1 MNPPDPKA
9 RTGPGRHEG
18 QERTMQ
24 SSSPSSLPPSI
35 STQTK
40 PHAHSRRSFRKGKNI
55 PNRENINLLAS
66 NNSPGAAQH
75 PPNLLSPTERT
86 NDRNWN
92 KPSNESNLMDQEL
105 EQPKGEQLNTH
116 FPPSIPISA
125 QTHPASVRLAI
136 RLNQEQH
143 NRSEQ
148 PPHQPLSTSGRLRH
162 TTPTRG
168 GSSLIMRQIVA
179 VEQMQEG
186 ARSILEATPEY
197 MFQLNSLVANL
208 DSLRQAGYVLNPLSM
223 EDLELKKRCSGCGMS
238 MGKYLRSQER
248 RQRKEKRKNSM
259 DRPSKSDLDANKEK
273 TLSQKEKVDGKCKN
287 DDDTKQTPKT
297 KVFRCKFHPGTPTWN
312 RNKKIWS
319 CCGQPIASDPCGGA
333 EQHHVRFYRA
343 GDMTR
348 LWQFHP
354 TPRQPIMH
362 TPDIRAAVAID
373 CEMGQAASG
382 DSELIRITLIDYF
395 SSAVLIDSLVYPSVK
410 MEHYRT
416 RFSGVSRRDMEAAKR
431 AGSCIMGRD
440 NARFAVWRY
449 VGPETVVVGHSAH
462 NDLESLRWIHTAV
475 VDTYIIEDLL
485 EKKKNCESKKDA
497 DKTKDG
503 KVPVEAD
510 ELLLLAGES
519 AGNEHE
525 HEHEHELHEGEESE
539 EVKGSTVQKESSNP
553 KAKPDDAPGKAE
565 QEPRKKRNKGSGSLS
580 LKTLARVRLGRDIQ
594 NADKKGHDSLEDAL
608 AARDLAHWH
617 IANGERA
624 ELDKGKE
631 GQLSFRK

>member
-9 RTGPGRHEG
+9 RTGPERHEG

-24 SSSPSSLPPSI
+24 SSSPSSLPPST

-40 PHAHSRRSFRKGKNI
+40 ANAHSRRSFKKGKNI
-55 PNRENINLLAS
+55 PKRENINLLAS
-66 NNSPGAAQH
+66 NNGPGAVQH
-75 PPNLLSPTERT
+75 PPTLLPPTGRT
-86 NDRNWN
+86 NERNRN
-92 KPSNESNLMDQEL
+92 KFIMDQEL
-105 EQPKGEQLNTH
+105 EQPKREQLNTH
-116 FPPSIPISA
+116 SPPFIPISA
-125 QTHPASVRLAI
+125 QTHPASVRPAI

-148 PPHQPLSTSGRLRH
+148 PPHHPLPTSGRPRH
-162 TTPTRG
+162 TTSTRSG
-168 GSSLIMRQIVA
+168 GSSLIMRQTVA
-179 VEQMQEG
+179 TDQTQEG
-186 ARSILEATPEY
+186 AHSILEATPEY
-197 MFQLNSLVANL
+197 MFQLNSLVANP
-208 DSLRQAGYVLNPLSM
+208 DSLQKVGYVLNPLSV

-238 MGKYLRSQER
+238 MAKYLRSQER
-248 RQRKEKRKNSM
+248 RQRKEKRKNSI
-259 DRPSKSDLDANKEK
+259 DRPSKSDHDANKEK
-273 TLSQKEKVDGKCKN
+273 TLSQQEKVDGNCKN
-287 DDDTKQTPKT
+287 DDDTKQKPKT

-319 CCGQPIASDPCGGA
+319 CCNQPIASDPCGGA
-333 EQHHVRFYRA
+333 EQHHVRFYRP

-354 TPRQPIMH
+354 TPRPPIMH

-416 RFSGVSRRDMEAAKR
+416 RFSGVNRRDMEAAKT

-503 KVPVEAD
+503 KVAVETD
-510 ELLLLAGES
+510 KLLLLAGEP
-519 AGNEHE
+519 AGNE

-539 EVKGSTVQKESSNP
+539 EMKGSTEQKESSDL
-553 KAKPDDAPGKAE
+553 KAEPDGAPGKAE

-631 GQLSFRK
+631 GQLSFRM